1 MILIDTSVWIEFF
14 RQNGGYTERI
24 KSLLEAR
31 EIITVEP
38 VFAELMYGV
47 RQRHDKEMI
56 LSYWQILPKITF
68 GMNSLLAASEYANH
82 NNYHQSGIGLMDAII
97 IKSAIDGDH
106 SIWTLDMKI
115 NDNIARKYIYQCS
128 LGGK

>member
-14 RQNGGYTERI
+14 RQNDGYTKRI

-38 VFAELMYGV
+38 VFAELLYGV
-47 RQRHDKEMI
+47 RQRRDKEMI

-68 GMNSLLAASEYANH
+68 GMNSMLGTSEYANN
-82 NNYHQSGIGLMDAII
+82 NNYHKLGIGLMDAII
-97 IKSAIDGDH
+97 IKSAVDGNH

-115 NDNIARKYIYQCS
+115 NDNIDRKYIYPIS
-128 LGGK
+128 G

>member
-14 RQNGGYTERI
+14 RQNDGYTKRI

-38 VFAELMYGV
+38 VFAELLYGV
-47 RQRHDKEMI
+47 RQRRDKEMI

-68 GMNSLLAASEYANH
+68 GMNSMLGASEYANN
-82 NNYHQSGIGLMDAII
+82 NNYHKLGIGLMDAII
-97 IKSAIDGDH
+97 IKSAVDGNH

-115 NDNIARKYIYQCS
+115 NDNIDRKYIYPIS
-128 LGGK
+128 G